1 MRLPRYR
8 NAPSP
13 KSVEIRCS
21 KITSLAKPGGDFLLM
36 VIANDTWNKLVFG
49 PLLAHGGTRAAEWW
63 IGTRKKQGFKFLRR
77 VIVQ

>member
-1 MRLPRYR
+1 MRLPSYC

-21 KITSLAKPGGDFLLM
+21 KTSSLVKPGGDFLPM
-36 VIANDTWNKLVFG
+36 VIANDTGNKLVFG

-63 IGTRKKQGFKFLRR
+63 IGTRKKQVFKFLRR
-77 VIVQ
+77 AIVQ